1 MKCMGCPL
9 HSILNVVP
17 TYINLHNI
25 FILLKNIF
33 YMTWIEDVEKE
44 LQSPLA
50 QGELREGY
58 E

>member
-1 MKCMGCPL
+1 MGCPL